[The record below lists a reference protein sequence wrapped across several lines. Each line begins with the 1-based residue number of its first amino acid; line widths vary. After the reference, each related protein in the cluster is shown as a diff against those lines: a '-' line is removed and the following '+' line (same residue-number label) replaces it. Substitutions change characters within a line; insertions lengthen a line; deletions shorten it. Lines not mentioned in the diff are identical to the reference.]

1 MSHSGDGGSRAPVT
15 GLPGLAALFA
25 RIGATGFGGGMAV
38 IALMERELIRKRRL
52 LPLDEFLHGVGLGQV
67 LGSFAVNAA
76 LFCGYRLAGW
86 AGALVAAI
94 SFLAPSVA
102 LVILLSALYFRFHT
116 VPAMQKAVEGLTP
129 VVVAL
134 ILAAAWNIGRR
145 VLVSWPAWL
154 VFAGALAAALWRA
167 NPVWILLA
175 AGAAGFFFPA
185 PTDAPAAPQR
195 PARPEDAGRE
205 PLMLLAPPGLLA
217 GWGLGSVVWVFLR
230 IGLVF
235 FGGGFVLLPVLHA
248 HLVTELGW
256 LTPREFLDGVAIS
269 QLTPGPIAV
278 LATFAGYHLAGVP
291 GALAATAAL
300 FAPGTAFMLFLCRQ
314 YERRRDEP
322 WARRFLA
329 GVNPAVAAMVLSAA
343 FVLGQGHFG
352 SWRSAAALGAAFLL
366 LTALRVH
373 PALVLAA
380 GAAAGWRGWLP

>member
-1 MSHSGDGGSRAPVT
+1 MSLLGDGGRRAPVT
-15 GLPGLAALFA
+15 GLTALAALFA

-86 AGALVAAI
+86 RGAVVSAV

-102 LVILLSALYFRFHT
+102 LVILLSALYFRFHA
-116 VPAMQKAVEGLTP
+116 VPAMQSAVEGLTP

-134 ILAAAWNIGRR
+134 ILAAGWNIGRR
-145 VLVSWPAWL
+145 VLASWPAWL
-154 VFAGALAAALWRA
+154 VFAGALAAALARV

-175 AGAAGFFFPA
+175 AGASGFFFPA
-185 PTDAPAAPQR
+185 RKTVAPRPEPPGQRAGTEAQRALLLAPAAL
-195 PARPEDAGRE
+195 GT
-205 PLMLLAPPGLLA
+205 GGGLA
-217 GWGLGSVVWVFLR
+217 GVAWVFLR

-248 HLVTELGW
+248 HLVTQLGW

-278 LATFAGYHLAGVP
+278 LATFAGYHLGGVA
-291 GALAATAAL
+291 GALAATGAL
-300 FAPGTAFMLFLCRQ
+300 FAPSVAFMLFLCRQ
-314 YERRRDEP
+314 YERRRNEA
-322 WARRFLA
+322 WAQRFLA
-329 GVNPAVAAMVLSAA
+329 GVNPAVAGMVLSAA
-343 FVLGQGHFG
+343 FVLGSGRLG
-352 SWRSAAALGAAFLL
+352 SWPSLAALAAAFLL
-366 LTALRVH
+366 LTAARVH

-380 GAAAGWRGWLP
+380 GAAAGWLGWLP